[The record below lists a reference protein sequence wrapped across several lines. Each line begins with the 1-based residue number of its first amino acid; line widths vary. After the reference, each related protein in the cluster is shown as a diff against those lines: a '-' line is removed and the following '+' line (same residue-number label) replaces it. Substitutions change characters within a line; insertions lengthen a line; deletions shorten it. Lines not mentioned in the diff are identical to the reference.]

1 MKNNSFM
8 KMLKGNSGIIAVL
21 VIISVILSF
30 ASPVFLTTDNLLSV
44 LRQVSNNMY
53 LALGMTLVII
63 LGGIDLSVGTC
74 VAMCGTL
81 TVGLMVN
88 QGMPMVLA
96 IAVGLLLGT
105 LAGFLNGLII
115 ATFKVPAFIV
125 TMSMMNVAKGVA
137 YIYSGGRSIRVSND
151 VFTGIGTG
159 KLFGVLP
166 LPVVYMIVLIII
178 FIVVLNKT
186 KFGTYIFAI
195 GGNRESARLSGVPIK
210 KVEIAVF
217 TISGFLAAFAGIVL
231 SARMYSGQP
240 GVGEGYELDA
250 IAACTIGG
258 VSTTGGVGTVPGVLV
273 GVLVFELMKVALQFM
288 NVNSSYTYI
297 VQGLVIIVA
306 VAIDIRKYLA
316 KK

>member
-81 TVGLMVN
+81 TAGLMVN

-105 LAGFLNGLII
+105 TPYPLS
-115 ATFKVPAFIV
+115 FI
-125 TMSMMNVAKGVA
+125 SRINV
-137 YIYSGGRSIRVSND
+137 S
-151 VFTGIGTG
+151 
-159 KLFGVLP
+159 
-166 LPVVYMIVLIII
+166 
-178 FIVVLNKT
+178 
-186 KFGTYIFAI
+186 
-195 GGNRESARLSGVPIK
+195 RL
-210 KVEIAVF
+210 
-217 TISGFLAAFAGIVL
+217 
-231 SARMYSGQP
+231 
-240 GVGEGYELDA
+240 
-250 IAACTIGG
+250 
-258 VSTTGGVGTVPGVLV
+258 
-273 GVLVFELMKVALQFM
+273 
-288 NVNSSYTYI
+288 
-297 VQGLVIIVA
+297 VA
-306 VAIDIRKYLA
+306 VSLQSSTARAISCT
-316 KK
+316 